1 MNHSPK
7 ILEQQFF
14 LIREAAQQDLK
25 SGLTDAFS
33 TNQLDDVAKFAD
45 SKLVPADYYNSVKKL
60 HLTGE
65 LSKESKLFLEIRR
78 HEAIAQDK
86 NLLKQV
92 EHLAKIL
99 NASNID
105 FVLLKGTAL
114 ICADY
119 YEFPGQRIVSD
130 IDFLVRKTDLDN
142 VYTSLNKGGYKSQLN
157 LGSGIKEYWNSKH
170 LPPFR
175 SKKYLLRLE
184 CHHTPFEHTFRFEIP
199 ASTDDIFNK
208 SRITKVGTEH
218 CKVPCPEHL
227 LLATFY
233 HSEIADAN
241 GAAGI
246 NNYRSFL
253 DVSAILSKHNN
264 EINWGL
270 IKQIVLQKNYG
281 KYFYP
286 YLSRINNY
294 FDSRV
299 TEAGTLTDRKHS
311 TPILFSTYI
320 PQSIRQL
327 LVSITVH
334 CRELVRAISA
344 PGRKERSEIGK
355 YNPDNWKY
363 LPIYKQ
369 ILTPKLLKSRIRYL
383 FNKPSKVPDKNAK

>member
-1 MNHSPK
+1 MNHSLK
-7 ILEQQFF
+7 TLEKQYF

-25 SGLTDAFS
+25 SSLTDVLSA
-33 TNQLDDVAKFAD
+33 NQLDEVAKFAD
-45 SKLVPADYYNSVKKL
+45 NKLVPTDFYNSVKKL

-65 LSKESKLFLEIRR
+65 LSKGSKLLLEIRR

-86 NLLKQV
+86 NLLSQV

-99 NASNID
+99 NVSNID

-114 ICADY
+114 ICANYFDT
-119 YEFPGQRIVSD
+119 PGQRIVSD

-142 VYTSLNKGGYKSQLN
+142 VYSSLNKGGYESQLN
-157 LGSGIKEYWNSKH
+157 LGSGLSEYWNSKH
-170 LPPFR
+170 LPPFT
-175 SKKYLLRLE
+175 SKKYHFRLE

-199 ASTDDIFNK
+199 ASTHDIFNK
-208 SRITKVGTEH
+208 SKTIIVGTEH

-227 LLATFY
+227 LMSTFY

-241 GAAGI
+241 GVAGI

-253 DVSAILSKHNN
+253 DSSAILTKHNS
-264 EINWGL
+264 EINWGFV
-270 IKQIVLQKNYG
+270 KETVAQKNYE
-281 KYFYP
+281 KYFYH
-286 YLSRINNY
+286 YLNRISNY

-299 TEAGTLTDRKHS
+299 PESGAISDRTHS
-311 TPILFSTYI
+311 SPLLFSTNI

-327 LVSITVH
+327 IVSITVH
-334 CRELVRAISA
+334 CREFARAISA
-344 PGRKERSEIGK
+344 TGRKERREIGK

-369 ILTPKLLKSRIRYL
+369 ILTPKLLRSRIRYL
-383 FNKPSKVPDKNAK
+383 FNMPSKIPDKNTK